1 MTTAQSSNDIH
12 FDSLKQCII
21 YNPPIKSTHGSTFSS
36 NTHQECPPVIS
47 LLCYIYCRLFSTG
60 KAKRITTGDATH
72 VFLCFATVYNEFSFT
87 GNAHL
92 YLLLIIYLTWQY
104 HTNKSN
110 STKHLRIPLPHT
122 PSNFMMPYLQSH
134 HLLSPKH
141 QSKSPTHNP
150 NPPLTPAKFHPS
162 FIPQPQNHF
171 HFYTTVVNRNFYF
184 IRSSSFASLM
194 LPYYI
199 YKKFSSTLQIHI
211 HFPPTA
217 SLLKTVPLN
226 TLVYNGKS
234 TSNFSTFQM
243 QIYKLLSL

>member
-141 QSKSPTHNP
+141 QSKWSTGTSISSDHHHLLLLCFHIIYTKNFQVLSKYTYIFLLLHPYWKQYHWTH
-150 NPPLTPAKFHPS
+150 
-162 FIPQPQNHF
+162 
-171 HFYTTVVNRNFYF
+171 
-184 IRSSSFASLM
+184 
-194 LPYYI
+194 
-199 YKKFSSTLQIHI
+199 
-211 HFPPTA
+211 
-217 SLLKTVPLN
+217 
-226 TLVYNGKS
+226 
-234 TSNFSTFQM
+234 
-243 QIYKLLSL
+243 